1 MCFATFNCMVWSKF
15 GINYGPAF
23 LSGGVSKRSHC
34 AVGGKK
40 HSKYL
45 EYMHRCIHTHTYI
58 HIHTCRERKRD
69 AMNEAKRKNL
79 VSWREDRTE
88 K

>member
-1 MCFATFNCMVWSKF
+1 MCFGTSACMVRSKF

-23 LSGGVSKRSHC
+23 LAGEVSKRTHC

-45 EYMHRCIHTHTYI
+45 EYTHRCIHTH
-58 HIHTCRERKRD
+58 
-69 AMNEAKRKNL
+69 
-79 VSWREDRTE
+79 
-88 K
+88 